1 MNSNLVSPRRHIDRV
16 SYSLVCEHV
25 DASGKVR
32 ERGCG
37 FRFDCDAE
45 GNVDESAMHPA
56 GLANLRGIRSG
67 AIPCTPL
74 TVERRPYVEH
84 VAAVIR
90 CECGKHVTLCDSW
103 ANECDCGLE
112 FNGSGQLLAPRSQW
126 GEETG
131 EQGDF

>member
-1 MNSNLVSPRRHIDRV
+1 MSNLISRRQHIDRV

-37 FRFDCDAE
+37 FRFDCDAQ
-45 GNVDESAMHPA
+45 GNVDESAMFPA
-56 GLANLRGIRSG
+56 GLANLRAIRSG

-74 TVERRPYVEH
+74 TVERRTYVEH
-84 VAAVIR
+84 VPAVCR
-90 CECGKHVTLCDSW
+90 CECGKPVTLHSGW
-103 ANECDCGLE
+103 SNECDCGLE

-126 GEETG
+126 GHETG
-131 EQGDF
+131 EEGTF

>member
-1 MNSNLVSPRRHIDRV
+1 MNSLISRRRHVDRV

-25 DASGKVR
+25 DASGEVR

-37 FRFDCDAE
+37 FRFDCDAQ
-45 GNVDESAMHPA
+45 GNVNEAAMAPA

-74 TVERRPYVEH
+74 TVERHAYVEH
-84 VAAVIR
+84 VPAV
-90 CECGKHVTLCDSW
+90 CLCDCGRKVTLSSGW
-103 ANECDCGLE
+103 ANECDCGAE

-131 EQGDF
+131 EQGTF